1 VEARKAARHEVGG
14 GRKRSPN
21 VRKGGGELLV
31 SRLPEKKRF
40 FRSDF
45 SVTGQ
50 PSLVDAHD

>member
-1 VEARKAARHEVGG
+1 MSEKAAGNFSSPVDP
-14 GRKRSPN
+14 RKTA
-21 VRKGGGELLV
+21 
-31 SRLPEKKRF
+31 EKKRF